1 MYFYLLNL
9 LKTSILFYAKTLK
22 CARFARVL
30 PTSDVGPATMDPRPR
45 HQARDPR
52 PLVKLEFVLVSLLIF
67 FFFETSVKKE
77 KKGVQI
83 SGLKNIAHRSIGMIC
98 SRRLFVA

>member
-1 MYFYLLNL
+1 MFYFWREATAALVPGFLCQSGRRRPENV
-9 LKTSILFYAKTLK
+9 SILSSL
-22 CARFARVL
+22 
-30 PTSDVGPATMDPRPR
+30 MDPRPR
-45 HQARDPR
+45 HQTRDPR
-52 PLVKLEFVLVSLLIF
+52 PSVKLEFVLVSLLIF

>member
-1 MYFYLLNL
+1 MRTF
-9 LKTSILFYAKTLK
+9 
-22 CARFARVL
+22 CPRFAHLRRW
-30 PTSDVGPATMDPRPR
+30 TRDNGPATATSDPRPATISQTR
-45 HQARDPR
+45 IRISQFIN
-52 PLVKLEFVLVSLLIF
+52 LF

-83 SGLKNIAHRSIGMIC
+83 SGLKNITHRSIGMIC

>member
-1 MYFYLLNL
+1 MC
-9 LKTSILFYAKTLK
+9 ILFYAKTLK
-22 CARFARVL
+22 CARFAHVL

-45 HQARDPR
+45 HQTRDPR
-52 PLVKLEFVLVSLLIF
+52 PLVKLEFVLVSLLIFF

-83 SGLKNIAHRSIGMIC
+83 SGLKNIAHWSIGMIC